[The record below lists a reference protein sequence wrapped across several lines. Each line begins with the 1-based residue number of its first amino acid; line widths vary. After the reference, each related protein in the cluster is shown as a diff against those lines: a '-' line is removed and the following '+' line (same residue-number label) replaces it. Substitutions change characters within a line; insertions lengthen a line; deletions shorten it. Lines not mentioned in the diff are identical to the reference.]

1 MPGGALFTLVVPPH
15 PSQVGQCTACT
26 TVHPGDAG
34 EAYHSLL
41 ANHLTAQGLSL
52 NLSFPVFK
60 KYKY

>member
-1 MPGGALFTLVVPPH
+1 MPGGALFTLVVPPPT

-26 TVHPGDAG
+26 TVHGDAG

-41 ANHLTAQGLSL
+41 ANHLSAQGLSL

-60 KYKY
+60 KYKS